1 MVKGIWLAEMERKMN
16 REKPAAGEFYR
27 HFKGNIYQIK
37 MLAKD
42 SETEKEKVV
51 YQAMYAPFICWV
63 RDLEEFLSEVDRG
76 KYPDAVQKHLFEKV
90 VLEEENSLQKKSG
103 GSMSA
108 DENTSQQK
116 VTLASTQGVGQVVAA
131 NSGKEGNVSDKEL
144 VKALKT
150 GQPER
155 YLAQKI
161 TEDEIAN
168 RGLLQLLDA
177 ETFREKRQIFVGLK
191 QYLNERML
199 NNIAVALDIVLE
211 EGDIETQYESIMHC
225 LDAFEHY
232 EGGRL
237 R

>member
-116 VTLASTQGVGQVVAA
+116 VTLAGTQGVGQVVAA

>member
-232 EGGRL
+232 EGVRL

>member
-16 REKPAAGEFYR
+16 RQKPVAGEFYR

-42 SETEKEKVV
+42 SESAKEKVV
-51 YQAMYAPFICWV
+51 YQAMYAPFTCWV
-63 RDLEEFLSEVDRG
+63 RDLEEFLSQVDRE
-76 KYPDAVQKHLFEKV
+76 KYPDEVQKYRFEKV

-103 GSMSA
+103 WSTLTDG
-108 DENTSQQK
+108 DTSEQK
-116 VTLASTQGVGQVVAA
+116 VSLAGTQGAGQAVEI
-131 NSGKEGNVSDKEL
+131 NSGKESDVSDEEL

-155 YLAQKI
+155 YLEQKM

-177 ETFREKRQIFVGLK
+177 ETFREKRQIFIGLK

-211 EGDIETQYESIMHC
+211 EGDVETQYESIMHC